1 MDWDLIAPM
10 VVALTLIVTA
20 AGVYLL
26 RPIMSRLGHLLEV
39 MSKERLGELPSRSE
53 DRQLELLESLNA
65 RMSLVEERLDFTDRL
80 LSTTEAKVKLPVTA
94 DEAAADG

>member
-1 MDWDLIAPM
+1 M

-20 AGVYLL
+20 GTVYLL
-26 RPIMSRLGHLLEV
+26 RPIMARLGNLLEV
-39 MSKERLGELPSRSE
+39 MSKERLGELPARSE

-80 LSTTEAKVKLPVTA
+80 LVSKEQTVPVRPT
-94 DEAAADG
+94 DE